1 MSNNE
6 TIVSVTTCMFA
17 NRGGEIFLV
26 VGTAQDLTFEPKRA
40 AKTGWLHVYALLE
53 QGTKFHL
60 IHKTEIGGIPG
71 ALAQYDGKLLVG
83 VGPMLRLYDFGK
95 KKLLRKCEHRVCDV
109 SRAAADSH

>member
-1 MSNNE
+1 MTNNE

-26 VGTAQDLTFEPKRA
+26 LGTAQDLVFEPKRE

-60 IHKTEIGGIPG
+60 VHKTEIGGIPG
-71 ALAQYDGKLLVG
+71 SMASYDGKLLVG
-83 VGPMLRLYDFGK
+83 VNSMLRLYDFGK
-95 KKLLRKCEHRVCDV
+95 KKLLRKCEHRVWESIFMNDTF
-109 SRAAADSH
+109 